1 MALLKGLNPGRL
13 SRRVTICRYSEGS
26 SELGSMEVVLR
37 PLKEVW
43 AEIRPLRGNEQLEYY
58 KITNRET
65 YKITIRFTDI
75 TEKDV
80 IVFKGRQFRIN
91 YMLNPLEANYYLELF
106 VTEDKDH
113 EVRRE
118 AQ

>member
-26 SELGSMEVVLR
+26 NELGSMEVVLR

>member
-26 SELGSMEVVLR
+26 NELGSMEEVLR

-43 AEIRPLRGNEQLEYY
+43 AE
-58 KITNRET
+58 
-65 YKITIRFTDI
+65 
-75 TEKDV
+75 
-80 IVFKGRQFRIN
+80 
-91 YMLNPLEANYYLELF
+91 
-106 VTEDKDH
+106 
-113 EVRRE
+113 RRE